1 MKSKSLNPVHPELG
15 SICNYG
21 SAIEEQGFFLINK
34 QLFQTFLEG
43 FLQIENVKQY
53 SQTVL
58 FDLSDTKNK
67 KTSTDLQ
74 IIFFCIEKNCQFS

>member
-1 MKSKSLNPVHPELG
+1 MDLLLKSK
-15 SICNYG
+15 
-21 SAIEEQGFFLINK
+21 GFFLINK
-34 QLFQTFLEG
+34 LLFQTFLEG

-53 SQTVL
+53 SQPVL

-74 IIFFCIEKNCQFS
+74 IFFFVLRRIVSSHNVRRLQEIFIFKV